1 MGLQPCV
8 HALFGWM
15 ALEAQDASPFSPL
28 RSRRAIPSAA
38 KEVRDQAHEVIAHGS
53 RFFCGPREIVSIAPL
68 LVNQVLMPLG
78 WGRTSFA
85 GSIAMSMAYAHEIA
99 QSEDRYVDIAE
110 RAFEMLSGAMFPGA
124 AMVNALPICA

>member
-15 ALEAQDASPFSPL
+15 AYEAQDASPFSPL
-28 RSRRAIPSAA
+28 RSRRAVPSAA
-38 KEVRDQAHEVIAHGS
+38 KEVRDQAHEVIAHES
-53 RFFCGPREIVSIAPL
+53 RKLCGPREIVSIAPL
-68 LVNQVLMPLG
+68 FVNQVLMPLE
-78 WGRTSFA
+78 WGPTSFA
-85 GSIAMSMAYAHEIA
+85 GSIAMSMAYAHEID

-110 RAFEMLSGAMFPGA
+110 KASNMLSGAMFPGA